1 MEKIYSD
8 IIAFKQEMK
17 ENTRLLGLDVG
28 RVRIGYAFS
37 DKGKFLASS
46 QGVINLKKQKLS
58 ASFFSDLILKEEIF
72 GIVVGYPLQMDGEKG
87 ESCMMVDKFIDK
99 YLKKLNQPIY
109 LQDERLSSSAVNR
122 FLKEMEV
129 TRKQSS
135 ELIDKASAEY
145 ILQCALDK
153 LNFIL

>member
-1 MEKIYSD
+1 
-8 IIAFKQEMK
+8 
-17 ENTRLLGLDVG
+17 
-28 RVRIGYAFS
+28 
-37 DKGKFLASS
+37 
-46 QGVINLKKQKLS
+46 
-58 ASFFSDLILKEEIF
+58 
-72 GIVVGYPLQMDGEKG
+72 
-87 ESCMMVDKFIDK
+87 MMVDKFIDK